1 METLANSSGPC
12 LRSVRWMVF
21 SDGPM
26 SRMRKAGRLWR
37 DEEARD
43 AAATVLAPCRADCF
57 VFEPRTWFGREAG
70 LELELGAGRG
80 DFIIARAA
88 ANPDCDFL
96 AVELDTQVAQLMA
109 VRAGRRGLANLRILR
124 MDARSLVNLMLP
136 ARRLDACHIYFPDP
150 WPKGRHVKHRLFTP
164 YFAQSL
170 TRVLAP
176 DAPLHVAT
184 DVGDYAA
191 AIFTMLEAA
200 GFVRTALTT
209 PGATATG
216 FARKFIE
223 EGREVYA
230 ATFVPPA

>member
-1 METLANSSGPC
+1 MRRAVL
-12 LRSVRWMVF
+12 F
-21 SDGPM
+21 DGAM

-37 DEEARD
+37 DVAARD
-43 AAATVLAPCRADCF
+43 AAARVLVPPRADCF
-57 VFEPRTWFGREAG
+57 VFEPRVWFGRAAG

-80 DFIIARAA
+80 DFIIERAA
-88 ANPDCDFL
+88 AHPERDFI

-124 MDARSLVNLMLP
+124 VDARPLVNLMLP
-136 ARRLDACHIYFPDP
+136 AHGLNACHIYFPDP

-164 YFAQSL
+164 YFAESL
-170 TRVLAP
+170 TRVLAR

-191 AIFTMLEAA
+191 AIFAMLEAA
-200 GFVRTALTT
+200 GFVRSAMAV

-223 EGREVYA
+223 AGREVYA
-230 ATFVPPA
+230 ATFVLPERSGSV